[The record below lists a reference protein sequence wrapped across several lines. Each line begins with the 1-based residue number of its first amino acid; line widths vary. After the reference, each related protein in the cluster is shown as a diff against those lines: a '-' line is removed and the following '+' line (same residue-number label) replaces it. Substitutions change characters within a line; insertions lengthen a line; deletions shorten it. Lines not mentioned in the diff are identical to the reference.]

1 MTGGFVTTLVK
12 LNNRKLAGRQA
23 GRQATFECVQF
34 ALIALLTDNLSIL
47 LEESFNVFFRHNMRI
62 QVANKNA
69 RVDCGWV
76 WRVGLISN
84 SSHSASGSTMTTSV
98 SSASTA
104 AAAAVTATTSMVTVS
119 WVAVP
124 CGGLAARQATE

>member
-23 GRQATFECVQF
+23 TPECVQF

-76 WRVGLISN
+76 WRVSLISN

-98 SSASTA
+98 SSASTAA